1 MNHPLSRNELS
12 GAENNSENPAET
24 PVPSWLTQ
32 HYRDD
37 DAEFLVNQYRR
48 KQEDEPAAPS
58 APPENRTYE
67 YYRRRIM
74 ERQREQLDQQMERAP
89 MPQVP
94 SRPTLPVSE
103 LDVQHRHYGNERE
116 AVERPVSYASTYERP
131 RLRKSLLLAG
141 VFAAVAGG
149 AVGLPSRNMT
159 RFRIRPMDF
168 TRSLPACCPANQSRC
183 LKQTAKRRSPKSPSP
198 SLPLRYLMSR
208 APSTA

>member
-12 GAENNSENPAET
+12 AASNDSENQEGT

-48 KQEDEPAAPS
+48 KQEEEPAASP
-58 APPENRTYE
+58 PPENRTYE

-89 MPQVP
+89 MPRVP

-103 LDVQHRHYGNERE
+103 LEVQHRHYDRERDE
-116 AVERPVSYASTYERP
+116 QPVSYSSTYDRP
-131 RLRKSLLLAG
+131 RLKKSLLFAG

-149 AVGLPSRNMT
+149 AVGFAVTKYDQISNSANGLYAFAAGFLPSDSETMFNAQPGKRQ
-159 RFRIRPMDF
+159 FRK
-168 TRSLPACCPANQSRC
+168 N
-183 LKQTAKRRSPKSPSP
+183 PSP
-198 SLPLRYLMSR
+198 SLPLRFPM
-208 APSTA
+208 

>member
-12 GAENNSENPAET
+12 GAENNSENPAEA

-94 SRPTLPVSE
+94 SRPTLPVSA

-116 AVERPVSYASTYERP
+116 SVERPVSYASPYGPVSYTH
-131 RLRKSLLLAG
+131 LT
-141 VFAAVAGG
+141 
-149 AVGLPSRNMT
+149 LPTIYSV
-159 RFRIRPMDF
+159 
-168 TRSLPACCPANQSRC
+168 
-183 LKQTAKRRSPKSPSP
+183 
-198 SLPLRYLMSR
+198 
-208 APSTA
+208 